1 MKFDEFVG
9 QVQNR
14 ARLAS
19 EGQAFDAIKAT
30 LTVLGQRLAG
40 GEAEDIAAQLP
51 SQLQEYLLKEGY
63 QDSFGVQEFF
73 QRVSKLEKVDL
84 PESVHHTRAVISVL
98 RDAISP
104 GEYADMLDQL
114 PDEYKPLFEGQP
126 EGEMA

>member
-1 MKFDEFVG
+1 MKFDEFIG

-19 EGQAFDAIKAT
+19 EGEALNATKAT
-30 LTVLGQRLAG
+30 LRVLGQRLAG
-40 GEAEDIAAQLP
+40 GEAEDVAAQLP
-51 SQLQEYLLKEGY
+51 SQLQEYLLRDGY
-63 QDSFGVQEFF
+63 QESFGVQEFF
-73 QRVSKLEKVDL
+73 RRVSALEKVDL

-104 GEYADMLDQL
+104 GEFKDMMDQL

>member
-1 MKFDEFVG
+1 MKLDEFMG

-19 EGQAFDAIKAT
+19 EGEAFTATKAT
-30 LTVLGQRLAG
+30 LEVLGQRLAG

-51 SQLQEYLLKEGY
+51 SQIQEFLLKEGY
-63 QDSFGVQEFF
+63 QESFGVQEFF

-98 RDAISP
+98 RDAISQ
-104 GEYADMLDQL
+104 GEFEDMMDQL
-114 PDEYKPLFEGQP
+114 PDEYKPLFEGQA